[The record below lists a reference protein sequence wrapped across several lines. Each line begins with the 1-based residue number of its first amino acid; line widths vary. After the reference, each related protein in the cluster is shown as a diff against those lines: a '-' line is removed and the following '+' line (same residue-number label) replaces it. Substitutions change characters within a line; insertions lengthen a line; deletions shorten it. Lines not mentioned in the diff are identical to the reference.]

1 MVQQS
6 TSGCPLAGSCMCTL
20 YTPVYPVSLP
30 MGCTTGCVVTH
41 AATCCRVRRHATPC
55 DGVRRCTSSPPI
67 LPPPRCCD
75 LAPSS
80 CFVFLFGLR
89 SSSSRSSSFF
99 SGQGRKLCGSCAHP
113 TATWPSALGSPSI
126 MYPTTTHTLPYQQ
139 SLPRMACAAWVVLVH
154 NSPLLPHGLLWHT
167 LTISCRPAL
176 QTTFAPIHMNIL
188 N

>member
-1 MVQQS
+1 MPILAIPAVHVS
-6 TSGCPLAGSCMCTL
+6 MCCISPVAVLFCACCVPLSPCSPPL
-20 YTPVYPVSLP
+20 W
-30 MGCTTGCVVTH
+30 VVTH

-99 SGQGRKLCGSCAHP
+99 SPPTLPLGKSTCGVFHPGSC
-113 TATWPSALGSPSI
+113 SSI
-126 MYPTTTHTLPYQQ
+126 SITHSCKRNPMPAYNFDL
-139 SLPRMACAAWVVLVH
+139 RLVRH
-154 NSPLLPHGLLWHT
+154 EGL
-167 LTISCRPAL
+167 A
-176 QTTFAPIHMNIL
+176 
-188 N
+188 

>member
-1 MVQQS
+1 MSVVSRTQP
-6 TSGCPLAGSCMCTL
+6 GDRGGS
-20 YTPVYPVSLP
+20 
-30 MGCTTGCVVTH
+30 CVVTH

-99 SGQGRKLCGSCAHP
+99 SNRRLLSPPHGPAQGNPPPPATGPTQPCCGGCGRCRRGRSRG
-113 TATWPSALGSPSI
+113 WRPSALQPPRWPSRCQWRPGRPSGSRRRCCRNAFCVRLVPQGRRR
-126 MYPTTTHTLPYQQ
+126 HA
-139 SLPRMACAAWVVLVH
+139 PR
-154 NSPLLPHGLLWHT
+154 
-167 LTISCRPAL
+167 
-176 QTTFAPIHMNIL
+176 
-188 N
+188 